1 VTELHP
7 ESLLRVPLVRQF
19 LNDPAIRIV
28 VRGVDH
34 RWVYNNYLKG
44 SMGGFNPFTS
54 SVFVPAHSLLGDFL
68 EAPERSGRD
77 FNVKDQLVN
86 ELFFAVHDYLHIW
99 SFHAIHHLAPEL
111 GFGRAPIT
119 DANFE
124 DLVFCHLVTEA
135 AATAGVDYWY
145 LSTVDLNTV
154 CDIGTALRALTVSY
168 QEAHLAE
175 YRRFDPE
182 LEVQTADFF
191 PTLTAFY
198 CTGDFPGFGPDDV
211 QRSPLLLE
219 WLSHEL
225 IYGEKQRVYTRQ
237 LIGSLSGRGMRGTD
251 LTQQVSV
258 EGEWKEDLVQRL
270 GELLWRKVK
279 DDELLSFPAPPGDA
293 WSWPASDDPD
303 YGFTNFRRLS
313 SPPAATGRHFFNQLV
328 TSVDFEHASDAFKE
342 LVRAADPEN
351 LKQMTFLLHA
361 MRGEP
366 LVAVA
371 PDEPLNLMLVN

>member
-1 VTELHP
+1 LHP

-19 LNDPAIRIV
+19 LDDPAIRVII
-28 VRGVDH
+28 RGVDH
-34 RWVYNNYLKG
+34 RWVYNNFLKG
-44 SMGGFNPFTS
+44 TMGGFNPFTS
-54 SVFVPAHSLLGDFL
+54 SVFVPAHSLLRDFL
-68 EAPERSGRD
+68 QSPERSGRD

-135 AATAGVDYWY
+135 AATVGVDYWY
-145 LSTVDLNTV
+145 LSTVDLNAV

-168 QEAHLAE
+168 HESHLAE

-182 LEVQTADFF
+182 LEVQAPDFL

-211 QRSPLLLE
+211 QRSPLLLQ

-225 IYGEKQRVYTRQ
+225 LYGEKQRVYTRQ
-237 LIGSLSGRGMRGTD
+237 LIASLSGRGTD
-251 LTQQVSV
+251 GADLAQKVSV
-258 EGEWKEDLVQRL
+258 EGDWKENLVQGL
-270 GELLWRKVK
+270 SELLWRKVK
-279 DDELLSFPAPPGDA
+279 NDELLSFPPPPGEP
-293 WSWPASDDPD
+293 WSWPVAGNPD
-303 YGFTNFRRLS
+303 YGYTNFRRLQ
-313 SPPAATGRHFFNQLV
+313 PPPVSAGRYFFNQLV
-328 TSVDFEHASDAFKE
+328 TSVDYEHASAAFKE
-342 LVRAADPEN
+342 LVRAADPDDV
-351 LKQMTFLLHA
+351 KQMTFLLHA
-361 MRGEP
+361 MQGERI
-366 LVAVA
+366 VTAA